1 MLNLV
6 ISIVTAYTKVLISKT
21 NSILNSNNINNI
33 VNPIKLEK
41 LRLESVLIVTIFI
54 SFKVYYLKTPDFKEI

>member
-1 MLNLV
+1 MLNSV
-6 ISIVTAYTKVLISKT
+6 ISIVTAYAKVLISKT

-33 VNPIKLEK
+33 VNPTKLEK
-41 LRLESVLIVTIFI
+41 LRLKSVLIVTIFI

>member
-21 NSILNSNNINNI
+21 NSILNFNNINNI